1 MDGIKRFFKAPK
13 SSSFFLFGP
22 RGTGKST
29 WVQENYPDSL
39 YIDLL
44 LSDVFRL
51 YSANPEH
58 LVKIL
63 AAHKEV
69 KTIIVDEIQRVP
81 ELLTIIH
88 SLIEQKKGL
97 QFILTGSS
105 ARKLK
110 RTGVDLLA
118 GRAIK
123 KAMHP
128 FMASELGDLFQLEK
142 ALKFGMLPLV
152 WGADEMESVLDSYV
166 DLYIVEE
173 VQFEGLVRN
182 IGSFSRF
189 LSTIAFSHACI
200 LNMNNIAR
208 ESQVK
213 RPTVENYVAILQDLL
228 LAHLV
233 PIFTKRAKRLLIS
246 HPKIYLFDSGVFHN
260 LRKIGPLDTAHEING
275 GALEGLVFQH
285 LKAWCDYSSG
295 RYQIFY
301 WRTKAGLEVDFIIYG
316 EEGFWAIEV
325 KNSNKVFP
333 GDVKSLLHFSE
344 DYPECKP
351 ILLYR
356 GKDKLIENGVLCMPC
371 ELFLKSLLPNHR
383 LIDT

>member
-1 MDGIKRFFKAPK
+1 MNGIKRYFKAPK
-13 SSSFFLFGP
+13 SSFFLFGP

-44 LSDVFRL
+44 LADAFRL
-51 YSANPEH
+51 YSANPER
-58 LVKIL
+58 LIKVLNANREK
-63 AAHKEV
+63 
-69 KTIIVDEIQRVP
+69 KTIIIDEIQRVP
-81 ELLTIIH
+81 ELLSIVH
-88 SLIEQKKGL
+88 SLIEEKRGI

-110 RTGVDLLA
+110 RAGVDLLA

-128 FMASELGDLFQLEK
+128 FMASELGEMFNLER

-152 WGADEMESVLDSYV
+152 WDADDMENVLESYV

-189 LSTIAFSHACI
+189 LNIIAFSHANI
-200 LNMNNIAR
+200 INMNNIAR
-208 ESQVK
+208 ECEVK
-213 RPTVENYVAILQDLL
+213 RPTVENYIEILQDLL
-228 LAHLV
+228 LAYLIL
-233 PIFTKRAKRLLIS
+233 PFTKRAQRQLTS
-246 HPKIYLFDSGVFHN
+246 HPKLYLFDSGVFRS
-260 LRKIGPLDTAHEING
+260 LRRSGPLDIAHELDG
-275 GALEGLVFQH
+275 GVLEGLVLQH
-285 LKAWCDYSSG
+285 LKAWCDYSSD

-301 WRTKAGLEVDFIIYG
+301 WRTKSGLEVDFIIYG
-316 EEGFWAIEV
+316 EKGFWAIEV
-325 KNSNKVFP
+325 KNNTKVFSK
-333 GDVKSLLHFSE
+333 DVKSLLQFSK

-351 ILLYR
+351 LLLYR
-356 GKDKLIENGVLCMPC
+356 GSEKLVENGILCVPC
-371 ELFLKSLLPNHR
+371 DQFLKQLSPNQPF
-383 LIDT
+383 I